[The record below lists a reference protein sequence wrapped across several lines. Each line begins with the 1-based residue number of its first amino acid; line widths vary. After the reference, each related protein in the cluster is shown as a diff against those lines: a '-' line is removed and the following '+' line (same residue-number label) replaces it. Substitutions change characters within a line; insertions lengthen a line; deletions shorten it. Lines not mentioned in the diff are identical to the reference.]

1 VSRARNRPAL
11 AALAALPLLGSC
23 SSDCRNVSANIS
35 AVCLPDV
42 VAEQKVAVVDVREAC
57 GINCARAPQCD
68 AVLTDGTL
76 ILALNEDECPG
87 LYPGCELA
95 PCAQRVTACRL
106 PALAAGDYPVVVPG
120 SPTRLLHVRAMGGVS
135 SCRLPAP

>member
-1 VSRARNRPAL
+1 VSRARNLPAL
-11 AALAALPLLGSC
+11 AALAALALLASC
-23 SSDCRNVSANIS
+23 SSDCRNVAANIS

-42 VAEQKVAVVDVREAC
+42 VTERQVAVVEVREAC
-57 GINCARAPQCD
+57 GVNCARAPHCD

-87 LYPGCELA
+87 LYPGCEFA
-95 PCAQRVTACRL
+95 PCAQRLTPCRL

-120 SPTRLLHVRAMGGVS
+120 SQNRLLHVRAMGGVS
-135 SCRLPAP
+135 SCRLPVP